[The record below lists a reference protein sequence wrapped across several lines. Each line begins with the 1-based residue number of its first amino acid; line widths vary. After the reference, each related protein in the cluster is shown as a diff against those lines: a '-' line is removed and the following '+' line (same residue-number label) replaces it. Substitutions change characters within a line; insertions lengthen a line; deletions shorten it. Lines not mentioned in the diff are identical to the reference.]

1 MGFEQ
6 IILEVLKTLNL
17 EFIVLIA
24 VGTLIGLIVGAL
36 PGLTT
41 TMGIALLTGITFKF
55 SGHSAI
61 ALLMGLYVGGVSGGS
76 LSGVLIGIPG
86 TPANAAATLDGF
98 PLAMAGKGA
107 QAITISRMAS
117 VMGTLFGIGC
127 LAFFTPLLTN
137 LALKFT
143 SAEFCLLGLFGVL
156 ISGTLTG
163 ADLPMKGWI
172 AGIFGLTI
180 GMIGMDELTAWHRL
194 TFGSPELIGGVPFIP
209 IMIGF
214 FGIPQVVDALM
225 SEQDVLVAVLDKT
238 KVKLKEIMVHW
249 WTAIRA
255 GLIGVGIGIIPGVG
269 EDVAAWVSYGV
280 AKKASKHPEEYGK
293 GSIEG
298 LVAAETAD
306 NACIGGAIIPL
317 LSLGIPGSPP
327 AAVLLGAFLIH
338 GVRPGPMLSFEFPA
352 FTYQAVSWLLLATL
366 FMRFMAMWLAR
377 PMQKILQIKNAILM
391 PIVAVL
397 CAIGAFSLDIRFIDL
412 ELVFFAGVIG
422 LLFRKGKYPPAPL
435 VLGIILGPLVD
446 TNFRRALKASNG
458 DFSIFFTRPVSL
470 ALLIA
475 IVLLILGQLGVFGA
489 IRDKLRKNKQN
500 STQATIS

>member
-6 IILEVLKTLNL
+6 IFSEVLKTLNL
-17 EFIVLIA
+17 EFILLIGM
-24 VGTLIGLIVGAL
+24 GTLIGLIVGAL

-76 LSGVLIGIPG
+76 LSAILIGIPG
-86 TPANAAATLDGF
+86 TPANASSTLDGF
-98 PLAMAGKGA
+98 PLALRGQGA
-107 QAITISRMAS
+107 QAIFIARAAS
-117 VMGTLFGIGC
+117 VIGTVFGIIC

-214 FGIPQVVDALM
+214 FGIPQVVESLM

-238 KVKLKEIMVHW
+238 RIKIIEILRHW
-249 WTAIRA
+249 WIALRA

-269 EDVAAWVSYGV
+269 EDVASWVSYGV

-306 NACIGGAIIPL
+306 NSCIGGAIIPL

-352 FTYQAVSWLLLATL
+352 FTYQAVSWLLVATL
-366 FMRFMAMWLAR
+366 FMFVLSVLIAR

-397 CAIGAFSLDIRFIDL
+397 CAIGSFSLDLRFIDIV
-412 ELVFFAGVIG
+412 LVFFAGLIG
-422 LLFRKGKYPPAPL
+422 IVFKKGKYPPAPL

-446 TNFRRALKASNG
+446 TNFRRALKASGG

-470 ALLIA
+470 ALIIA
-475 IVLLILGQLGVFGA
+475 TVLLILGQLGVFGA
-489 IRDKLRKNKQN
+489 IRDKWRRRKQ
-500 STQATIS
+500 TEAQTTIS

>member
-1 MGFEQ
+1 M
-6 IILEVLKTLNL
+6 
-17 EFIVLIA
+17 
-24 VGTLIGLIVGAL
+24 
-36 PGLTT
+36 
-41 TMGIALLTGITFKF
+41 
-55 SGHSAI
+55 
-61 ALLMGLYVGGVSGGS
+61 
-76 LSGVLIGIPG
+76 
-86 TPANAAATLDGF
+86 
-98 PLAMAGKGA
+98 
-107 QAITISRMAS
+107 
-117 VMGTLFGIGC
+117 
-127 LAFFTPLLTN
+127 
-137 LALKFT
+137 
-143 SAEFCLLGLFGVL
+143 GLFGVL

-214 FGIPQVVDALM
+214 FGIPQVVEALM

-238 KVKLKEIMVHW
+238 KVKMKEILAQW
-249 WTAIRA
+249 WIAFRA

-338 GVRPGPMLSFEFPA
+338 GVRPGPMMSFEFPA
-352 FTYQAVSWLLLATL
+352 FTYQAVSWLLLATI
-366 FMRFMAMWLAR
+366 FMRFMALWLAS

-397 CAIGAFSLDIRFIDL
+397 CAIGAFSLDIRFIDIV
-412 ELVFFAGVIG
+412 LVFFAGLIG

-446 TNFRRALKASNG
+446 TNFRRALKASGG
-458 DFSIFFTRPVSL
+458 DFSIFVTRPVAL
-470 ALLIA
+470 ALLLA
-475 IVLLILGQLGVFGA
+475 TVFLILGQLGLFSA
-489 IRDKLRKNKQN
+489 IREKLRKRKEK
-500 STQATIS
+500 AAA

>member
-1 MGFEQ
+1 MSFEQ
-6 IILEVLKTLNL
+6 ILMEVFKTLSP
-17 EFIVLIA
+17 EFILLIA
-24 VGTLIGLIVGAL
+24 AGTLIGLIIGAL

-55 SGHSAI
+55 SGHAAI

-76 LSGVLIGIPG
+76 LSAILIGIPG
-86 TPANAAATLDGF
+86 TPANASSVLDGF
-98 PLAMAGKGA
+98 PLAMAGQGEK
-107 QAITISRMAS
+107 AITVSRSAS
-117 VMGTLFGIGC
+117 IIGTLFGIGC
-127 LAFFTPLLTN
+127 LLFFTPILTN

-143 SAEFCLLGLFGVL
+143 SAEFCLIAFFGVL

-163 ADLPMKGWI
+163 ADLAMKGWI

-180 GMIGMDELTAWHRL
+180 GMIGIDELTAWHRL
-194 TFGSPELIGGVPFIP
+194 TFGSPELTGGLPFIP

-214 FGIPQVVDALM
+214 FGIPQVVESLSA
-225 SEQDVLVAVLDKT
+225 EQDVLVATLDKSKT
-238 KVKLKEIMVHW
+238 KLMEVLRHW
-249 WTAIRA
+249 KVALRA
-255 GLIGVGIGIIPGVG
+255 GLIGVGIGIIPGIG
-269 EDVAAWVSYGV
+269 EDVASWVSYGV
-280 AKKASKHPEEYGK
+280 AKRMSKHPEEYGK

-306 NACIGGAIIPL
+306 NSCIGGAIIPL

-352 FTYQAVSWLLLATL
+352 FLYQTVSWLLVATL
-366 FMRFMAMWLAR
+366 FMRFMALMLAR

-391 PIVAVL
+391 PIVTVL
-397 CAIGAFSLDIRFIDL
+397 CAIGAFSLDIRYIDIV
-412 ELVFFAGVIG
+412 LVFLSGILG
-422 LLFRKGKYPPAPL
+422 ILFRKGKYPPAPL

-470 ALLIA
+470 VLVVSI
-475 IVLLILGQLGVFGA
+475 IVLILGQLGAFRM
-489 IRDKLRKNKQN
+489 ITSKFRRKKEE
-500 STQATIS
+500 AT

>member
-6 IILEVLKTLNL
+6 ILSEVLKTLNL
-17 EFIVLIA
+17 EFILLIGL
-24 VGTLIGLIVGAL
+24 GTLIGLIVGAL

-76 LSGVLIGIPG
+76 LSAILIGIPG
-86 TPANAAATLDGF
+86 TPANASSTLDGF
-98 PLAMAGKGA
+98 PLAMRGQGA
-107 QAITISRMAS
+107 QAIFMARTAS
-117 VMGTLFGIGC
+117 VIGTLFGILC
-127 LAFFTPLLTN
+127 LAFFTPILTS

-172 AGIFGLTI
+172 AGIFGLSV
-180 GMIGMDELTAWHRL
+180 GMIGMDELTAWQRL
-194 TFGSPELIGGVPFIP
+194 TFNSPELFGGVPFIP

-214 FGIPQVVDALM
+214 FGIPQVIEALM
-225 SEQDVLVAVLDKT
+225 SERDVLVAVLDKT
-238 KVKLKEIMVHW
+238 RIKLAVIYRNW
-249 WTAIRA
+249 WVAIRA
-255 GLIGVGIGIIPGVG
+255 GLVGVGIGIIPGVG
-269 EDVAAWVSYGV
+269 EDVASWVSYGV
-280 AKKASKHPEEYGK
+280 AKKTSKHPEEYGK
-293 GSIEG
+293 GSMEG
-298 LVAAETAD
+298 LMAAETAD
-306 NACIGGAIIPL
+306 NSCIGGAIIPL

-352 FTYQAVSWLLLATL
+352 FIYQAVAWLLVATL
-366 FMRFMAMWLAR
+366 FMYVLSLLIAR
-377 PMQKILQIKNAILM
+377 PMQRILQIKNAILM

-397 CAIGAFSLDIRFIDL
+397 CAIGSFSLDLRFIDIV
-412 ELVFFAGVIG
+412 LVFFAGLLG
-422 LLFRKGKYPPAPL
+422 LVFKKGKYPPAPL

-458 DFSIFFTRPVSL
+458 DFSIFVTRPIAL
-470 ALLIA
+470 ALVIA

-489 IRDKLRKNKQN
+489 MRDKLRRKKAK
-500 STQATIS
+500 ATV

>member
-6 IILEVLKTLNL
+6 IMFEVFKTLSL
-17 EFIVLIA
+17 EFIFLIA
-24 VGTLIGLIVGAL
+24 AGVLIGLIVGAL

-76 LSGVLIGIPG
+76 LSAILIGIPG
-86 TPANAAATLDGF
+86 TPANASSTQDGF

-117 VMGTLFGIGC
+117 IIGTLFGIGC
-127 LAFFTPLLTN
+127 LAFLTPLLTE

-143 SAEFCLLGLFGVL
+143 SAEFFLIGLFGVL
-156 ISGTLTG
+156 ISGALTG
-163 ADLPMKGWI
+163 GDLAIKGWV
-172 AGIFGLTI
+172 AGIFGLAI
-180 GMIGMDELTAWHRL
+180 GMVGSDELTAWQRM
-194 TFGSPELIGGVPFIP
+194 TFGSPELFGGIPFIP

-214 FGIPQVVDALM
+214 FGIPQVVEALAD
-225 SEQDVLVAVLDKT
+225 EKDVLVAKLDKT
-238 KVKLKEIMVHW
+238 KVRIGEILKYW
-249 WTAIRA
+249 WVALRS

-269 EDVAAWVSYGV
+269 EDVASWTSYGV
-280 AKKASKHPEEYGK
+280 AKKSSKHPEEYGK
-293 GSIEG
+293 GSMEG

-306 NACIGGAIIPL
+306 NSCIGGAIIPL

-327 AAVLLGAFLIH
+327 AAVMLGAFLIH

-352 FTYQAVSWLLLATL
+352 FTYQAVSWLLVATL
-366 FMRFMAMWLAR
+366 FMRFFAMWLAK

-391 PIVAVL
+391 PIVTVL
-397 CAIGAFSLDIRFIDL
+397 CAIGAYSLDIRFIDIA
-412 ELVFFAGVIG
+412 LVFFAGILG
-422 LLFRKGKYPPAPL
+422 LLFKQGKYPAAPL
-435 VLGIILGPLVD
+435 VLGIVLGPLVD
-446 TNFRRALKASNG
+446 TNFRRALKASGG

-470 ALLIA
+470 ILVVSIALL
-475 IVLLILGQLGVFGA
+475 VLGQLGVFGMVHA
-489 IRDKLRKNKQN
+489 WLKKSKKEDEC
-500 STQATIS
+500 

>member
-6 IILEVLKTLNL
+6 ILIEVLKTLNL

-24 VGTLIGLIVGAL
+24 IGTFIGLIVGAL

-117 VMGTLFGIGC
+117 ILGTLFGIGC
-127 LAFFTPLLTN
+127 LAFFTPFLTN

-214 FGIPQVVDALM
+214 FGIPQVIDALM

-238 KVKLKEIMVHW
+238 KVKVKEILDQW
-249 WTAIRA
+249 WIALRA

-338 GVRPGPMLSFEFPA
+338 GVRPGPMMSFEFPA

-366 FMRFMAMWLAR
+366 FMRFMALWLAR

-397 CAIGAFSLDIRFIDL
+397 CAIGAFSLDIRFIDIT
-412 ELVFFAGVIG
+412 LVFFAGLLG

-458 DFSIFFTRPVSL
+458 DFSIFLTRPVAL

-475 IVLLILGQLGVFGA
+475 IILLILGQLGVFSA
-489 IRDKLRKNKQN
+489 LREKLRKRKEK
-500 STQATIS
+500 AAA

>member
-6 IILEVLKTLNL
+6 IISEVLKTLNL
-17 EFIVLIA
+17 EFIVLIGI
-24 VGTLIGLIVGAL
+24 GTFIGLIIGAL

-55 SGHSAI
+55 TGHSAI

-127 LAFFTPLLTN
+127 LAFFAPFLTN

-180 GMIGMDELTAWHRL
+180 GMIGMDELTAWQRL
-194 TFGSPELIGGVPFIP
+194 TFGSPELFGGVPFIP

-214 FGIPQVVDALM
+214 FGIPQVIEALM
-225 SEQDVLVAVLDKT
+225 SEKDVLVAVLDKT
-238 KVKLKEIMVHW
+238 KVRLKEILVHW
-249 WTAIRA
+249 WVAIRA

-338 GVRPGPMLSFEFPA
+338 GVRPGPMMSFEFPA
-352 FTYQAVSWLLLATL
+352 FIYQAVSWLLLATL

-397 CAIGAFSLDIRFIDL
+397 CAIGGSRWIFASSISCSSSLPGCSGFFSERGNTLLRPSSWVSFSVPSWTQTSGERSKHQVGIFPSSLR
-412 ELVFFAGVIG
+412 G
-422 LLFRKGKYPPAPL
+422 L
-435 VLGIILGPLVD
+435 
-446 TNFRRALKASNG
+446 
-458 DFSIFFTRPVSL
+458 SL
-470 ALLIA
+470 
-475 IVLLILGQLGVFGA
+475 
-489 IRDKLRKNKQN
+489 
-500 STQATIS
+500 SPS

>member
-6 IILEVLKTLNL
+6 ILIEVLKTLNL

-24 VGTLIGLIVGAL
+24 IGTFIGLIVGAL

-117 VMGTLFGIGC
+117 IIGTLFGIGC
-127 LAFFTPLLTN
+127 LAFFTPFLTN

-214 FGIPQVVDALM
+214 FGIPQVIDALM

-238 KVKLKEIMVHW
+238 KVKVKEILDQW
-249 WTAIRA
+249 WIALRA

-338 GVRPGPMLSFEFPA
+338 GVRPGPMMSFEFPA

-366 FMRFMAMWLAR
+366 FMRFMALWLAR

-397 CAIGAFSLDIRFIDL
+397 CAIGAFSLDIRFIDIT
-412 ELVFFAGVIG
+412 LVFFAGLLG

-458 DFSIFFTRPVSL
+458 DFSIFLTRPVAL

-475 IVLLILGQLGVFGA
+475 IILLILGQLGVFSA
-489 IRDKLRKNKQN
+489 LREKLRKRKEK
-500 STQATIS
+500 AAA

>member
-1 MGFEQ
+1 MSFEQ
-6 IILEVLKTLNL
+6 VLLEVLKTLTP
-17 EFIVLIA
+17 EFILLIA
-24 VGTLIGLIVGAL
+24 AGTLIGLIVGAL

-55 SGHSAI
+55 SGHAAI

-76 LSGVLIGIPG
+76 LSAIMIGIPG
-86 TPANAAATLDGF
+86 TPANAASVLDGF

-107 QAITISRMAS
+107 KAITVSRSAS
-117 VMGTLFGIGC
+117 ILGTLFGIMC
-127 LAFFTPLLTN
+127 LTFFTPILSN

-156 ISGTLTG
+156 ISGTMSGT
-163 ADLPMKGWI
+163 DLAVKGWI

-180 GMIGMDELTAWHRL
+180 AMIGIDELTAWHRL
-194 TFGSPELIGGVPFIP
+194 TFNSPQLTGGLPFIP

-214 FGIPQVVDALM
+214 FGIPQVVESLSA
-225 SEQDVLVAVLDKT
+225 EQDVLVATLDKSKT
-238 KVKLKEIMVHW
+238 KLMEVLRHW
-249 WTAIRA
+249 KVALRA
-255 GLIGVGIGIIPGVG
+255 GLIGVGIGIIPGIG

-306 NACIGGAIIPL
+306 NSCIGGAIIPL

-352 FTYQAVSWLLLATL
+352 FLYQAVSWLLVATL
-366 FMRFMAMWLAR
+366 FMRFMALGLAR
-377 PMQKILQIKNAILM
+377 PMQKILTIKNAILM

-397 CAIGAFSLDIRFIDL
+397 CAIGAFSLDIRYIDII
-412 ELVFFAGVIG
+412 LVFFSGALGI
-422 LLFRKGKYPPAPL
+422 LFRKGKYPPAPL

-446 TNFRRALKASNG
+446 TNFRRALKASGG
-458 DFSIFFTRPVSL
+458 DFSIFVTRPVAL

-475 IVLLILGQLGVFGA
+475 IIVLILGQLGVFEA
-489 IRDKLRKNKQN
+489 IRSKLRRT
-500 STQATIS
+500 TQVAS